1 MQVSRSD
8 KFENGRGFHS
18 IGRIKVSS
26 EWRSLDAPIAEAD
39 RLTAVRALIRE
50 AEDYDADAI
59 VDLVFE
65 INGVKRADI
74 DGVRLQRVVAVGI
87 AVKFAEVA

>member
-1 MQVSRSD
+1 MQVSQSD
-8 KFENGRGFHS
+8 KLEDGRGFHS
-18 IGRIKVSS
+18 IGRIKASS
-26 EWRSLDAPIAEAD
+26 EWRSVAGPIAEAD

-59 VDLVFE
+59 IDLVFE

-74 DGVRLQRVVAVGI
+74 DGVPLQRVVAVGI